1 MTRTE
6 RDQADRRLWTACL
19 LILTTIA
26 IGVAL
31 YLLRP
36 VLLPFV
42 LALFFTYC
50 LTPVIELQMRYL
62 GIPRGVALV
71 GTGILGLLLLALF
84 VLLVATT
91 AASIADNFGRYQDE
105 FTRVTEKIIGALSLD
120 KVDPHAD
127 VDIRR
132 TLSVPKEDVHGL
144 ISSLVGEVT
153 AIISNGVLVL
163 IFMIFILLGRQA
175 GPRHPTGLLGEVETR
190 VKRYVVRMVLFS
202 ILTGVL
208 VGLTLAVL
216 GVEYAW
222 VFGFLAFLLNFIPN
236 VGAIIATLL
245 PLPVVLLSPDLS
257 LTAQVLAVAV
267 PGTLQFLIGIVQPKV
282 MGGSLGLHPVTV
294 LMALIFFGM
303 IWGIVGAFLA
313 TPITAALKI
322 VLERI
327 PATRPLAALMEGN
340 LEMLSRP
347 ASEQLPL
354 PCPAES
360 GKVPP

>member
-1 MTRTE
+1 MTKAE
-6 RDQADRRLWTACL
+6 QDQADRRLWTACL
-19 LILTTIA
+19 LILTAIA

-50 LTPVIELQMRYL
+50 LTPVIEVQMRYL
-62 GIPRGVALV
+62 GIPRSVALV
-71 GTGILGLLLLALF
+71 GTGVLGLLLIALF

-91 AASIADNFGRYQDE
+91 AVSIAEHFGSYQDE
-105 FTRVTEKIIGALSLD
+105 FTQLTEKIIQALSLEEVNARAN
-120 KVDPHAD
+120 VDL
-127 VDIRR
+127 RR
-132 TLSVPKEDVHGL
+132 IFAIPKEDVRGL
-144 ISSLVGEVT
+144 ISSLLGEVT
-153 AIISNGVLVL
+153 TIISNGVLVL

-175 GPRHPTGLLGEVETR
+175 GPRHPTGLLGEIETR

-208 VGLTLAVL
+208 VGLTLGVL

-245 PLPVVLLSPDLS
+245 PLPVVLLSPELS
-257 LTAQVLAVAV
+257 LTAQVLAIAI
-267 PGTLQFLIGIVQPKV
+267 PGAIQFLIGIVQPKV

-294 LMALIFFGM
+294 LLALIFFGM

-313 TPITAALKI
+313 TPITAVLKI
-322 VLERI
+322 VLERT
-327 PATRPLAALMEGN
+327 PATRPLAALMEGD
-340 LEMLSRP
+340 LEVLSRP
-347 ASEQLPL
+347 SSLP
-354 PCPAES
+354 
-360 GKVPP
+360 V